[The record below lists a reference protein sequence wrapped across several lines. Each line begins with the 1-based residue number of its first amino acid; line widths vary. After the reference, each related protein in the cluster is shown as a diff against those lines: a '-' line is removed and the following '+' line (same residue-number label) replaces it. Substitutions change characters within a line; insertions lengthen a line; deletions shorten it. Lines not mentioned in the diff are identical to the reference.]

1 LPLEPVD
8 LPDQQPEIKK
18 VEPVD
23 LSGKRCL
30 VVDDDLVNRVI
41 ARKHLENLGCVVD
54 EAVDGKDCLTN
65 YQQNQYDLIL
75 MDLQMQ
81 EVDGFQVAQQIR
93 QLEQSSGFKKVAIVA
108 LTASVIGEV
117 WERCQS
123 TRMNGYVGKPFR
135 PDELMEQLNQ
145 VMD

>member
-1 LPLEPVD
+1 M
-8 LPDQQPEIKK
+8 
-18 VEPVD
+18 
-23 LSGKRCL
+23 
-30 VVDDDLVNRVI
+30 VDDHLVNRVI